1 MFGFNYVIQNDI
13 RGLLREFPDRTGV
26 GTEETTGCGTRGK
39 YATVPE
45 RGWML
50 SLNRSGVQVVV
61 TDAQNLEGVYQDIRL
76 LGAHFLG
83 GGPVE
88 PKHKGGDRELGN
100 DLFKKLPHG
109 DLGIKDLIIR
119 PDDPYIHIAHGDKV
133 FHNAAA

>member
-1 MFGFNYVIQNDI
+1 MGKVHLVLEVDI
-13 RGLLREFPDRTGV
+13 RPVDLTAAGGAAQTKEGIPHPFQHGGEQPAVIFKLA
-26 GTEETTGCGTRGK
+26 GK
-39 YATVPE
+39 
-45 RGWML
+45 
-50 SLNRSGVQVVV
+50 
-61 TDAQNLEGVYQDIRL
+61 DIRL

-88 PKHKGGDRELGN
+88 PQHKGGDRELGN